1 MVEEDEE
8 EEEED
13 KGQERVRLG
22 PKATEDRNESRKW
35 GWSNVKNRKGG

>member
-22 PKATEDRNESRKW
+22 PKAAEDRNESRKW